1 MNGILKKSW
10 FTSILIIL
18 SYLGFWVI
26 VLQFAGMQKF
36 WDGFKYYLWQVLYI
50 GATGFT
56 LYHFAFPLLRQ
67 RRTKWLFLVVVL
79 SSLLLMTVGYIG
91 WIWLGGMVN
100 ILQNDPRDLRSAD
113 FIARTLIFEIFSL
126 AYFASIRLYIDSVQ
140 LRLAHKQLEVERK
153 ISELNYL
160 KSQTNPHF
168 LFNTL
173 NNIYALSRKN
183 SEKAP
188 QSLLRLSTLLR
199 YMLYETSAHRIPVQ
213 KEISIIEDYLQLEKL
228 RYDGSL
234 ELNFTHDLENKN
246 ALIPPLILLPLV
258 ENAFKHGASETQH
271 RPFVYINLSI
281 KEQHLY
287 FVVKNSYSTEELPH
301 SGYRGIGLHNLQ
313 QHLRLLY
320 TDYSLDLKPGTDSFN
335 ASLIINLSSHAS
347 L

>member
-1 MNGILKKSW
+1 MNGIIRKSW
-10 FTSILIIL
+10 FASILIIL
-18 SYLGFWVI
+18 SYLGLWVI

-36 WDGFKYYLWQVLYI
+36 WDGFKYYLWQVFYI

-56 LYHFAFPLLRQ
+56 LYHVAFPMLRQ
-67 RRTKWLFLVVVL
+67 ERSKWLFVVVVL
-79 SSLLLMTVGYIG
+79 SSLLLVTVGYIG
-91 WIWLGGMVN
+91 WIWLGSALH
-100 ILQNDPRDLRSAD
+100 ILPVEPRNLRSAD

-126 AYFASIRLYIDSVQ
+126 AYFAAIRLYIDSVQ
-140 LRLAHKQLEVERK
+140 LRLSHKQLEVERK

-173 NNIYALSRKN
+173 NNIYALSRNK
-183 SEKAP
+183 SDKTPE
-188 QSLLRLSTLLR
+188 SLLRLSTLLR

-213 KEISIIEDYLQLEKL
+213 KEVAIIEDYLQLEKL

-234 ELNFTHDLENKN
+234 DLSFTHDLENKN

-271 RPFVYINLSI
+271 HPFVHINLVM
-281 KEQHLY
+281 KEQHLH
-287 FVVKNSYSTEELPH
+287 FAVENSYSTAELPP
-301 SGYRGIGLHNLQ
+301 SGYRGIGLHNLR

-320 TDYSLDLKPGTDSFN
+320 TDYSLDLKPGTDSFT
-335 ASLIINLSSHAS
+335 AVLIINLSSHAS